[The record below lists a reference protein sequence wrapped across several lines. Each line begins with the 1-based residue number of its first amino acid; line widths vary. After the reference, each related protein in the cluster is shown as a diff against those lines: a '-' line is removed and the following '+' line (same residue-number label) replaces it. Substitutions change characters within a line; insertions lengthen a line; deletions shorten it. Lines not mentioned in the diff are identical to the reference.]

1 MHEVTFDDGSLFS
14 GLYGSSIEVNSLHH
28 QSIDKLGKGFLATGV
43 SNDQGVEAIEHV
55 ERPIIAV
62 QWHPEMLDTR
72 DSDPLFQWLVQRS
85 SERL

>member
-1 MHEVTFDDGSLFS
+1 MCIRDRG
-14 GLYGSSIEVNSLHH
+14 I
-28 QSIDKLGKGFLATGV
+28 
-43 SNDQGVEAIEHV
+43 EAIEHV